1 MTNSRPIRRVP
12 AAIAASS
19 SSAGSRAAT
28 LASVMT
34 LVGLAGCSS
43 LVRSP
48 AIDAPLN
55 LGGDEVTVQSVDCSA
70 DGPVVAAGWV
80 DSARGLEGVVLRS
93 ADRGATWHRVAL
105 EPDAPGVALSL
116 VRVPAGVGAGALY
129 ASGYRVGK
137 GLFDG
142 QLASSYPPAHWWT
155 AHASGATWQ
164 RAEAPLPLFPTRDPS
179 RRIPPI
185 AVAGPSGTLV
195 SVHDHPEPGFFDGD
209 RVVVLRSV
217 DGGRS
222 WAEQVL
228 PQLTDFASL
237 VADAQGRIA
246 VAGLARD
253 PGAVLWSGDSGATW
267 TEAFLPAPAS
277 RDLRVYRNPDAT
289 LIAYDADEF
298 EWHGMSTHLYRSD
311 DGGRTWSVPAAF
323 RAGRVVAL
331 TGNARGRLVA
341 LTSSGVVLVS
351 DDAGRRWRGAANRTI
366 PRASIEAAS
375 MVVAG
380 DGVIVATLDRATF
393 IRSTDWGDTWHPVD
407 SGLPDGEYALSESC
421 TDGRGLIV
429 VAGSAGAMT
438 RSIDQ
443 GATWSAGRMEQ
454 ARQR

>member
-1 MTNSRPIRRVP
+1 MTNFRPPRRVP
-12 AAIAASS
+12 AWLAAF
-19 SSAGSRAAT
+19 RTAT
-28 LASVMT
+28 LAS
-34 LVGLAGCSS
+34 LVGLAGCSTV
-43 LVRSP
+43 VRSP
-48 AIDAPLN
+48 AVDPPLN

-70 DGPVVAAGWV
+70 DGSVVAAGWV

-93 ADRGATWHRVAL
+93 TDRGATWHRVAL

-116 VRVPAGVGAGALY
+116 LRVPAGDGPGTLY
-129 ASGYRVGK
+129 ASGYRVGRS
-137 GLFDG
+137 LFDG
-142 QLASSYPPAHWWT
+142 QLASSFPPAHWWT
-155 AHASGATWQ
+155 AQASGATWR
-164 RAEAPLPLFPTRDPS
+164 RAQAPMPLFPTRDPS

-185 AVAGPSGTLV
+185 VVAGRSGTLV

-228 PQLTDFASL
+228 PQLTYYAVI
-237 VADAQGRIA
+237 VADAQGRLA
-246 VAGLARD
+246 MAGLARD
-253 PGAVLWSGDSGATW
+253 RAAMLWSGDAGATW
-267 TEAFLPAPAS
+267 TEVFLPAPAS
-277 RDLRVYRNPDAT
+277 RNLRVYRNADAT
-289 LIAYDADEF
+289 LIAYEAAEI
-298 EWHGMSTHLYRSD
+298 ESHGMSTHLYRSD

-366 PRASIEAAS
+366 PRTSLEAAS
-375 MVVAG
+375 MVAAG

-393 IRSTDWGDTWHPVD
+393 IRSTDWGETWRPVD
-407 SGLPDGEYALSESC
+407 SGLPDGQYALSESC

-438 RSIDQ
+438 RSIDH
-443 GATWSAGRMEQ
+443 GATWSAARMEQ
-454 ARQR
+454 VRQR

>member
-1 MTNSRPIRRVP
+1 MTNCRPPRRVP
-12 AAIAASS
+12 AALAAFTT
-19 SSAGSRAAT
+19 AT
-28 LASVMT
+28 LASLT
-34 LVGLAGCSS
+34 GLAGCSTV
-43 LVRSP
+43 VRSP
-48 AIDAPLN
+48 AVDPPLN
-55 LGGDEVTVQSVDCSA
+55 LGGDEVTVRSVDCSA
-70 DGPVVAAGWV
+70 DGSVVAAGWV

-116 VRVPAGVGAGALY
+116 LRVPAGDGPGTLY

-142 QLASSYPPAHWWT
+142 QLASSFPPAHWWT
-155 AHASGATWQ
+155 AQASGTTWR
-164 RAEAPLPLFPTRDPS
+164 RAEAPMPLFPTRDPS

-185 AVAGPSGTLV
+185 VVAGPSGTLV

-209 RVVVLRSV
+209 RVVALRSV

-228 PQLTDFASL
+228 PQLTYYAGV
-237 VADAQGRIA
+237 VADAQGRLA
-246 VAGLARD
+246 MAGLARD
-253 PGAVLWSGDSGATW
+253 RGAVLWSGDSGATW

-277 RDLRVYRNPDAT
+277 RNLRVYRNADAT
-289 LIAYDADEF
+289 LIAYDAAEL

-366 PRASIEAAS
+366 PRTSLEAAS
-375 MVVAG
+375 MVATG

-393 IRSTDWGDTWHPVD
+393 IRSTDWGETWRPVD
-407 SGLPDGEYALSESC
+407 SGLPDGQYALSESC
-421 TDGRGLIV
+421 TDGSGLIV

-438 RSIDQ
+438 RSIDH
-443 GATWSAGRMEQ
+443 GATWSAARMEPR
-454 ARQR
+454 RQR